1 MENIIKLNRKRD
13 TYVDVAKGIG
23 ILLII
28 SIHTEVFGVM
38 GYPLSFIAVPVFFF
52 MSGFYDRAE
61 RNIGQW
67 FPKSLR
73 TLILPAIIWILIA
86 TVYGKLLGYVKDR
99 SWGENPFSLYNMT
112 GGNGPAWFLFA
123 LLYAK
128 ILIWG
133 LMKIKMPKF
142 ALWGGSLLIGY
153 AGMNINMPLLFDEG
167 CAALPLYVTGKLAYP
182 YLREIME
189 NKGLLVA
196 GIIAL
201 SLYLWHLVS
210 FTIVPQS
217 NGNFSPYYL
226 AALGLMLLCFI
237 PFLVISEKLQN
248 QKWLVSLGQHSLG
261 IMLLHAPMC
270 HTAAV
275 ILNRVFEPASQY
287 WIVSFLIAYVCI
299 VFVSYWGTVLIERY
313 IPIMLGKKS
322 ECMKSRALR

>member
-13 TYVDVAKGIG
+13 TYVDVAKAIG
-23 ILLII
+23 ILLIV

-52 MSGFYDRAE
+52 MSGFYDRSE

-67 FPKSLR
+67 LPKSLK

-86 TVYGKLLGYVKDR
+86 TAYGKILGYAKDR

-128 ILIWG
+128 VLTWG
-133 LMKIKMPKF
+133 MIRIKLPKF
-142 ALWGGSLLIGY
+142 VLWGGSLLIGY
-153 AGMNINMPLLFDEG
+153 VGMNINMPLLFDEG
-167 CAALPLYVTGKLAYP
+167 CAALPFYVTGKLAYP

-201 SLYLWHLVS
+201 CLYLWHLVS
-210 FTIVPQS
+210 FMIVPQS
-217 NGNFSPYYL
+217 NGNFTPYYL
-226 AALGLMLLCFI
+226 VALGLMLLCFV
-237 PFLVISEKLQN
+237 PFLFISEKLQN

-275 ILNRVFEPASQY
+275 ILNRVFEPASLY

-313 IPIMLGKKS
+313 IPILLGKKS
-322 ECMKSRALR
+322 EHMKS

>member
-1 MENIIKLNRKRD
+1 MTKNRD

-23 ILLII
+23 IMLII

-38 GYPLSFIAVPVFFF
+38 GYPLSFIAVSVFFL
-52 MSGFYDRAE
+52 MSGFYDRSE

-67 FPKSLR
+67 LPKSLK

-86 TVYGKLLGYVKDR
+86 TAYGKILGYAKDR

-128 ILIWG
+128 VLTWG
-133 LMKIKMPKF
+133 MIRIKLPKF
-142 ALWGGSLLIGY
+142 VLWGGSLLIGY

-167 CAALPLYVTGKLAYP
+167 CAALPFYVTGKLAYP

-201 SLYLWHLVS
+201 CLYLWLLVS
-210 FTIVPQS
+210 FMIVPQS
-217 NGNFSPYYL
+217 NGNFAPYYL
-226 AALGLMLLCFI
+226 VALGLMLLCFV
-237 PFLVISEKLQN
+237 PFLFISEKLQN

-275 ILNRVFEPASQY
+275 ILNRVFEPASLY

-322 ECMKSRALR
+322 EYMKS

>member
-142 ALWGGSLLIGY
+142 ALLGGSLLIGY

-313 IPIMLGKKS
+313 IPIMLGKKI
-322 ECMKSRALR
+322 

>member
-1 MENIIKLNRKRD
+1 MIKNRD

-23 ILLII
+23 IMLII
-28 SIHTEVFGVM
+28 CIHTEVFSVIGN
-38 GYPLSFIAVPVFFF
+38 PLSFIAVPVFFL

-61 RNIGQW
+61 RKFEQW

-73 TLILPAIIWILIA
+73 TLILPAVVWILIA
-86 TVYGKLLGYVKDR
+86 TAYIKLLGYVKDR

-133 LMKIKMPKF
+133 MVKIKMPKF
-142 ALWGGSLLIGY
+142 VLWGGSLLIGY
-153 AGMNINMPLLFDEG
+153 VGMNINMPLLFDEG

-182 YLREIME
+182 YLRKVIE
-189 NKGLLVA
+189 NKGLLLV

-201 SLYLWHLVS
+201 CLYLWHLVS

-217 NGNFSPYYL
+217 NGDFAPYYL
-226 AALGLMLLCFI
+226 VALGLMFLCFV
-237 PFLVISEKLQN
+237 PFLFISEKLQN
-248 QKWLVSLGQHSLG
+248 QKWLASFGQHSLG

-275 ILNRVFEPASQY
+275 ILNRVFEPASLY
-287 WIVSFLIAYVCI
+287 WIVSFLIAYVAI
-299 VFVSYWGTVLIERY
+299 VFVSYWGTVLTERY

-322 ECMKSRALR
+322 EYMKS

>member
-13 TYVDVAKGIG
+13 TYVDVAKAIG
-23 ILLII
+23 ILLIV
-28 SIHTEVFGVM
+28 SIHTEVFGEF

-52 MSGFYDRAE
+52 MSGFYDRSE

-67 FPKSLR
+67 LPKSLR

-86 TVYGKLLGYVKDR
+86 TTYGKLLGYVKDR

-128 ILIWG
+128 VLIWG

-142 ALWGGSLLIGY
+142 ALWGGSLLVGY
-153 AGMNINMPLLFDEG
+153 AGMNINIPLLFDEG

-182 YLREIME
+182 YLRKIME
-189 NKGLLVA
+189 NKGLLVV

-201 SLYLWHLVS
+201 CLYLWHLVS

-237 PFLVISEKLQN
+237 PFLFISEKLQN

-275 ILNRVFEPASQY
+275 ILNRVFEPASLY

-313 IPIMLGKKS
+313 IPIMLGKKL
-322 ECMKSRALR
+322 ENMKS

>member
-1 MENIIKLNRKRD
+1 MDKTIKSNNRD

-23 ILLII
+23 IMLIVT
-28 SIHTEVFGVM
+28 IHTEVFGVM
-38 GYPLSFIAVPVFFF
+38 GYPLSFLAVPVFFF
-52 MSGFYDRAE
+52 MSGFYDRSE
-61 RNIGQW
+61 RPFSQW
-67 FPKSLR
+67 FTKSLR
-73 TLILPAIIWILIA
+73 TLILPAIIWVLVVTAYI
-86 TVYGKLLGYVKDR
+86 KLLGYAKDR
-99 SWGENPFSLYNMT
+99 SWGDNPFNLFNMV
-112 GGNGPAWFLFA
+112 GYNGPAWFLFA

-128 ILIWG
+128 MLTWG
-133 LMKIKMPKF
+133 LIKTKLPKF
-142 ALWGGSLLIGY
+142 AIWGGSLLIGY

-201 SLYLWHLVS
+201 CLYLWHLVS

-217 NGNFSPYYL
+217 NGHFTPYYL

-275 ILNRVFEPASQY
+275 ILNRVFEPASLY
-287 WIVSFLIAYVCI
+287 WIVSFLIAYVGI
-299 VFVSYWGTVLIERY
+299 VWISYLSTILIERY
-313 IPIMLGKKS
+313 VPLLLGK
-322 ECMKSRALR
+322 

>member
-13 TYVDVAKGIG
+13 TYVDVSKAIG
-23 ILLII
+23 ILLIV
-28 SIHTEVFGVM
+28 SIHTEVFGEF
-38 GYPLSFIAVPVFFF
+38 GYPLSFIAVPVFFL
-52 MSGFYDRAE
+52 MSGFYDRSE

-86 TVYGKLLGYVKDR
+86 TAYIKLLGYVKDR
-99 SWGENPFSLYNMT
+99 SWGENPFSLYSMT
-112 GGNGPAWFLFA
+112 GDNGPAWFLFA
-123 LLYAK
+123 LLYTK
-128 ILIWG
+128 VLTWG
-133 LMKIKMPKF
+133 LIKLKIPKF
-142 ALWGGSLLIGY
+142 VLWGSSLLIGY

-167 CAALPLYVTGKLAYP
+167 CAALPLYVTGKLACP
-182 YLREIME
+182 YLRKIME

-201 SLYLWHLVS
+201 CLYLWHLVS
-210 FTIVPQS
+210 FMIVPQS

-237 PFLVISEKLQN
+237 PFLFISEKLQN
-248 QKWLVSLGQHSLG
+248 QKWLVSIGQHSLG

-275 ILNRVFEPASQY
+275 ILNRVFEPASLY

-322 ECMKSRALR
+322 EHMKS

>member
-1 MENIIKLNRKRD
+1 MIKHRD
-13 TYVDVAKGIG
+13 NFIDVAKGIG
-23 ILLII
+23 IMLIV

-38 GYPLSFIAVPVFFF
+38 GYPLSFIAVPVFFL
-52 MSGFYDRAE
+52 MSGFYDRSE
-61 RNIGQW
+61 RGLGQW

-73 TLILPAIIWILIA
+73 TLILPAVIWILIA
-86 TVYGKLLGYVKDR
+86 TAYIKLLGYVKDR
-99 SWGENPFSLYNMT
+99 SWGENPFSLYSMT
-112 GGNGPAWFLFA
+112 GDNGPAWFLFA
-123 LLYAK
+123 LLYTK
-128 ILIWG
+128 VLTWG
-133 LMKIKMPKF
+133 LIKLKIPKF
-142 ALWGGSLLIGY
+142 VLWGSSLLIGY
-153 AGMNINMPLLFDEG
+153 AGMNINMPFLFDEG

-182 YLREIME
+182 YLRKIME

-201 SLYLWHLVS
+201 CLYLWHLVS
-210 FTIVPQS
+210 FMIVPQS

-237 PFLVISEKLQN
+237 PFLFISEKLQN
-248 QKWLVSLGQHSLG
+248 QKWLVSIGQHSLG

-275 ILNRVFEPASQY
+275 ILNRVFEPASLY

-299 VFVSYWGTVLIERY
+299 VFVSYRGTVLIERY

-322 ECMKSRALR
+322 EYMKS

>member
-1 MENIIKLNRKRD
+1 MKQRD
-13 TYVDVAKGIG
+13 NFIDVAKGIG
-23 ILLII
+23 ILLIV

-86 TVYGKLLGYVKDR
+86 TAYIKLLGYVKDR

-128 ILIWG
+128 VLTWG
-133 LMKIKMPKF
+133 IIKIKLPKF
-142 ALWGGSLLIGY
+142 VLWGGSLLIGY
-153 AGMNINMPLLFDEG
+153 VGMSINMPLLYDEG

-182 YLREIME
+182 NLRKIME
-189 NKGLLVA
+189 NKKLFVVS
-196 GIIAL
+196 IIAL
-201 SLYLWHLVS
+201 CLYLWHLVS

-217 NGNFSPYYL
+217 NGNFTPCYL

-261 IMLLHAPMC
+261 IMLLHALMC

-275 ILNRVFEPASQY
+275 ILNRVFEPASLY
-287 WIVSFLIAYVCI
+287 WIVSFLIVYVCI

-322 ECMKSRALR
+322 EYMKS

>member
-13 TYVDVAKGIG
+13 TYVDVAKAIG
-23 ILLII
+23 ILLIV
-28 SIHTEVFGVM
+28 SIHTEVFGEF
-38 GYPLSFIAVPVFFF
+38 GYPLSFIAVPVFFL
-52 MSGFYDRAE
+52 MSGFYDRSE

-73 TLILPAIIWILIA
+73 TLILPAVIWILIA
-86 TVYGKLLGYVKDR
+86 TAYGKILGYVKDR

-128 ILIWG
+128 VLTWG
-133 LMKIKMPKF
+133 MIRIKLPKF
-142 ALWGGSLLIGY
+142 VLWGGSLLIGY
-153 AGMNINMPLLFDEG
+153 AGMNINMPLLLDEG
-167 CAALPLYVTGKLAYP
+167 CAALPFYVTGKLAYP

-201 SLYLWHLVS
+201 CLYLWHLVS
-210 FTIVPQS
+210 FMIVPQS
-217 NGNFSPYYL
+217 NGNFAPNYL
-226 AALGLMLLCFI
+226 VALGLMLLCFV
-237 PFLVISEKLQN
+237 PFLFISEKLQN

-275 ILNRVFEPASQY
+275 ILNRVFEPASLF
-287 WIVSFLIAYVCI
+287 WIVSFLIVYVCI

-322 ECMKSRALR
+322 EYMKS

>member
-1 MENIIKLNRKRD
+1 
-13 TYVDVAKGIG
+13 
-23 ILLII
+23 
-28 SIHTEVFGVM
+28 
-38 GYPLSFIAVPVFFF
+38 
-52 MSGFYDRAE
+52 
-61 RNIGQW
+61 
-67 FPKSLR
+67 
-73 TLILPAIIWILIA
+73 
-86 TVYGKLLGYVKDR
+86 
-99 SWGENPFSLYNMT
+99 MT

-128 ILIWG
+128 VLTWG
-133 LMKIKMPKF
+133 MIRIKLPKF
-142 ALWGGSLLIGY
+142 VLWGGSLLIGY
-153 AGMNINMPLLFDEG
+153 VGMSINMPLLFDEG

-182 YLREIME
+182 YFREIME

-196 GIIAL
+196 EIIAL

-248 QKWLVSLGQHSLG
+248 QKWLVTLGQHSLG

-275 ILNRVFEPASQY
+275 ILNRVFEPASIY
-287 WIVSFLIAYVCI
+287 WIVSFLIAYVVI

-313 IPIMLGKKS
+313 IPIMLGKNIV
-322 ECMKSRALR
+322 CI

>member
-1 MENIIKLNRKRD
+1 MIKNRD

-23 ILLII
+23 IMLII

-61 RNIGQW
+61 RNVEQW

-86 TVYGKLLGYVKDR
+86 TAYIKLLGYVKDR

-128 ILIWG
+128 VLTWG
-133 LMKIKMPKF
+133 MVKIKMPKF
-142 ALWGGSLLIGY
+142 VLWGGSLLIGY
-153 AGMNINMPLLFDEG
+153 VGMNINMPLLFDEG

-182 YLREIME
+182 YLRKVIE
-189 NKGLLVA
+189 NKGLLLV

-201 SLYLWHLVS
+201 CLYLWHLAS
-210 FTIVPQS
+210 FMIVPQS
-217 NGNFSPYYL
+217 NGNFAPYYL
-226 AALGLMLLCFI
+226 VALGLLLLCFV
-237 PFLVISEKLQN
+237 PFLFISEKLQN

-275 ILNRVFEPASQY
+275 ILNRVFEPASLY

-322 ECMKSRALR
+322 ENMKS

>member
-1 MENIIKLNRKRD
+1 MIKHRD
-13 TYVDVAKGIG
+13 NFIDVAKGIG
-23 ILLII
+23 IMLIV

-38 GYPLSFIAVPVFFF
+38 GYPLSFIAVPVFFL
-52 MSGFYDRAE
+52 MSGFYDRSE
-61 RNIGQW
+61 RGLGQW

-73 TLILPAIIWILIA
+73 TLILPAVIWILIA
-86 TVYGKLLGYVKDR
+86 TAYIKLLGYVKDR
-99 SWGENPFSLYNMT
+99 SWGENPFSLYSMT
-112 GGNGPAWFLFA
+112 GDNGPAWFLFA
-123 LLYAK
+123 LLYTK
-128 ILIWG
+128 VLTWG
-133 LMKIKMPKF
+133 LIKLKIPKF
-142 ALWGGSLLIGY
+142 VLWGGSLLIGY

-182 YLREIME
+182 YLRKIME

-201 SLYLWHLVS
+201 CLYLWHLVS
-210 FTIVPQS
+210 FMIVPQS

-226 AALGLMLLCFI
+226 VALGLMLLCFV
-237 PFLVISEKLQN
+237 PFLFISEKLQS

-275 ILNRVFEPASQY
+275 ILNRVFEPTSLY

-313 IPIMLGKKS
+313 IPIMLGKKI
-322 ECMKSRALR
+322 

>member
-13 TYVDVAKGIG
+13 TYVDVAKAIG
-23 ILLII
+23 ILLIV
-28 SIHTEVFGVM
+28 SIHTEVFGEF
-38 GYPLSFIAVPVFFF
+38 GYPLSFIAVPVFFL
-52 MSGFYDRAE
+52 MSGFYDRSE

-67 FPKSLR
+67 SPKSLR
-73 TLILPAIIWILIA
+73 TLILPAVIWILIA
-86 TVYGKLLGYVKDR
+86 TAYGKILGYAKDR

-128 ILIWG
+128 VLTWG
-133 LMKIKMPKF
+133 MIKIKLPKF
-142 ALWGGSLLIGY
+142 VLWGGSLLIGY
-153 AGMNINMPLLFDEG
+153 VGMNINMPLLFDEG
-167 CAALPLYVTGKLAYP
+167 CAALPLYVTGKFVYP

-189 NKGLLVA
+189 NKKLFVA
-196 GIIAL
+196 SIIAL
-201 SLYLWHLVS
+201 CLYLWHLVS

-217 NGNFSPYYL
+217 NGNFTPYYL
-226 AALGLMLLCFI
+226 VALGLMLLCFV
-237 PFLVISEKLQN
+237 PFLFISEKLQD

-275 ILNRVFEPASQY
+275 ILNRVFEPASLY

-299 VFVSYWGTVLIERY
+299 VFVSYWGTVLIEE
-313 IPIMLGKKS
+313 GVS
-322 ECMKSRALR
+322 

>member
-1 MENIIKLNRKRD
+1 MIKNRD

-23 ILLII
+23 IMLIV

-38 GYPLSFIAVPVFFF
+38 GYPLSFIAVPVFFL
-52 MSGFYDRAE
+52 MSGFYDRSE
-61 RNIGQW
+61 RGLGQW

-73 TLILPAIIWILIA
+73 TLILPAVIWILIA
-86 TVYGKLLGYVKDR
+86 TAYIKLLGYVKDR
-99 SWGENPFSLYNMT
+99 SWGENPFSLYSMT
-112 GGNGPAWFLFA
+112 GDNGPAWFLFA
-123 LLYAK
+123 LLYTK
-128 ILIWG
+128 VLTWG
-133 LMKIKMPKF
+133 LIKLKIPKF
-142 ALWGGSLLIGY
+142 VLWGGSLLIGY

-167 CAALPLYVTGKLAYP
+167 CAALPLYVTGKLVYP

-201 SLYLWHLVS
+201 CLYLWHLVS
-210 FTIVPQS
+210 FMIVPQS

-226 AALGLMLLCFI
+226 VALGLMLLCFV
-237 PFLVISEKLQN
+237 PFLFISEKLQS

-275 ILNRVFEPASQY
+275 ILNRVFEPVSPY
-287 WIVSFLIAYVCI
+287 WIVSFLIVYVCI

-322 ECMKSRALR
+322 EHMKS

>member
-13 TYVDVAKGIG
+13 TYVDVAKAIG
-23 ILLII
+23 ILLIV
-28 SIHTEVFGVM
+28 SIHTEVFGEF
-38 GYPLSFIAVPVFFF
+38 GYPLSFIAVPVFFL
-52 MSGFYDRAE
+52 MSGFYDRSE

-73 TLILPAIIWILIA
+73 TLILPAVIWILIA
-86 TVYGKLLGYVKDR
+86 TAYGKILGYAKDR

-128 ILIWG
+128 VLTWG
-133 LMKIKMPKF
+133 MIKIKLPKF
-142 ALWGGSLLIGY
+142 VLWGGSLLIGY
-153 AGMNINMPLLFDEG
+153 VGMNINMPLLFDEG
-167 CAALPLYVTGKLAYP
+167 CAALPLYVTGKFVYP
-182 YLREIME
+182 YLREIIE
-189 NKGLLVA
+189 NKKMFVA
-196 GIIAL
+196 SIIAL
-201 SLYLWHLVS
+201 CLYLWHLVS

-217 NGNFSPYYL
+217 NGNFTPYYL
-226 AALGLMLLCFI
+226 VALGLMLLCFV
-237 PFLVISEKLQN
+237 PFLFISEKLQN

-299 VFVSYWGTVLIERY
+299 IFVSYWGTVLIERY
-313 IPIMLGKKS
+313 IPIMLGKKA
-322 ECMKSRALR
+322 EHMKS

>member
-1 MENIIKLNRKRD
+1 M
-13 TYVDVAKGIG
+13 
-23 ILLII
+23 LIV

-38 GYPLSFIAVPVFFF
+38 GYLLSFIAVPVFFF

-73 TLILPAIIWILIA
+73 TLILPAITWILIA
-86 TVYGKLLGYVKDR
+86 TTYGKLLGYVKDR
-99 SWGENPFSLYNMT
+99 SWGEIPFSLYNIT

-123 LLYAK
+123 LLYTK
-128 ILIWG
+128 VLIWG

-142 ALWGGSLLIGY
+142 VLWGGSLLIGY
-153 AGMNINMPLLFDEG
+153 AGMNINMPLLLDEG
-167 CAALPLYVTGKLAYP
+167 CAALPLYVTGKLSYP

-201 SLYLWHLVS
+201 CLYLWHLVS
-210 FTIVPQS
+210 FMIVPQS
-217 NGNFSPYYL
+217 NGNFTPYYL
-226 AALGLMLLCFI
+226 VALGLMLLCFV
-237 PFLVISEKLQN
+237 PFLFISEKLQN

-275 ILNRVFEPASQY
+275 ILNRVFEPASLF

-322 ECMKSRALR
+322 EYMKS

>member
-1 MENIIKLNRKRD
+1 MIKHRD
-13 TYVDVAKGIG
+13 NFIDVAKGIG
-23 ILLII
+23 IMLIV

-38 GYPLSFIAVPVFFF
+38 GYPLSFIAVPVFFL
-52 MSGFYDRAE
+52 MSGFYDRSE
-61 RNIGQW
+61 RGLGQW

-73 TLILPAIIWILIA
+73 TLILPAVIWILIA
-86 TVYGKLLGYVKDR
+86 TAYIKLLGYVKDR
-99 SWGENPFSLYNMT
+99 SWGENPFSLYSMT
-112 GGNGPAWFLFA
+112 GDNGPAWFLFA
-123 LLYAK
+123 LLYTK
-128 ILIWG
+128 VLTWG
-133 LMKIKMPKF
+133 LIKLKIPKF
-142 ALWGGSLLIGY
+142 VLWGGSLLIGY

-167 CAALPLYVTGKLAYP
+167 CAALPLYVTGKLVYP

-196 GIIAL
+196 GIIVL
-201 SLYLWHLVS
+201 CLYLWHLVS
-210 FTIVPQS
+210 FMIVPQS

-226 AALGLMLLCFI
+226 VALGLMLLCFV
-237 PFLVISEKLQN
+237 PFLFISEKLQS

-275 ILNRVFEPASQY
+275 ILNRVFEPVSPY
-287 WIVSFLIAYVCI
+287 WIVSFLIVYVCI

-322 ECMKSRALR
+322 EHMKS

>member
-13 TYVDVAKGIG
+13 TYVDVAKAIG
-23 ILLII
+23 ILLIV
-28 SIHTEVFGVM
+28 SIHTEVFGEF
-38 GYPLSFIAVPVFFF
+38 GYPLSFIAVPVFFL
-52 MSGFYDRAE
+52 MSGFYDRSE

-73 TLILPAIIWILIA
+73 TLILPAVVWILIA
-86 TVYGKLLGYVKDR
+86 TAYGKILGYAKDR

-153 AGMNINMPLLFDEG
+153 AGMNINIPLLFDEG

-196 GIIAL
+196 GFIAL
-201 SLYLWHLVS
+201 CLYLWHLVS
-210 FTIVPQS
+210 FMIVPQS
-217 NGNFSPYYL
+217 NGNFTPYYL
-226 AALGLMLLCFI
+226 VALGLMLLCFV
-237 PFLVISEKLQN
+237 PFLFISEKLQN

-275 ILNRVFEPASQY
+275 ILNRVFEPASLY
-287 WIVSFLIAYVCI
+287 WIVSFLIVYVFI

-322 ECMKSRALR
+322 EYMKS

>member
-13 TYVDVAKGIG
+13 TYVDVAKAIG
-23 ILLII
+23 ILLIV
-28 SIHTEVFGVM
+28 SIHTEVFGKF
-38 GYPLSFIAVPVFFF
+38 GYPLSFIAVPVFFL
-52 MSGFYDRAE
+52 MSGFYDRSE

-86 TVYGKLLGYVKDR
+86 TAYIKLLGYVKDR
-99 SWGENPFSLYNMT
+99 SWGENPFSLYSMT
-112 GGNGPAWFLFA
+112 GDNGPAWFLFA
-123 LLYAK
+123 LLYTK
-128 ILIWG
+128 VLTWG
-133 LMKIKMPKF
+133 LIKLKIPKF
-142 ALWGGSLLIGY
+142 VLWGSSLLIGY

-167 CAALPLYVTGKLAYP
+167 CAALPLYVTGKLACP
-182 YLREIME
+182 YLRKIME

-201 SLYLWHLVS
+201 CLYLWHLVS
-210 FTIVPQS
+210 FMIVPQS

-237 PFLVISEKLQN
+237 PFLFISEKLQN
-248 QKWLVSLGQHSLG
+248 QKWLVSIGQHSLG

-275 ILNRVFEPASQY
+275 ILNRVFEPASLY

-299 VFVSYWGTVLIERY
+299 VFVSYWGTVQIERY

-322 ECMKSRALR
+322 ENMKS

>member
-1 MENIIKLNRKRD
+1 M
-13 TYVDVAKGIG
+13 
-23 ILLII
+23 LIV

-52 MSGFYDRAE
+52 MSGFYDRSE

-67 FPKSLR
+67 LPKSLK

-86 TVYGKLLGYVKDR
+86 TAYGKILGYAKDR

-128 ILIWG
+128 VLTWG
-133 LMKIKMPKF
+133 MIRIKLPKF
-142 ALWGGSLLIGY
+142 VLWGGSLLIGY

-167 CAALPLYVTGKLAYP
+167 CAALPLYVTGKLVYP

-201 SLYLWHLVS
+201 CLYLWHLVS
-210 FTIVPQS
+210 FMIVPQS

-226 AALGLMLLCFI
+226 VALGLMLLCFV
-237 PFLVISEKLQN
+237 PFLFISEKLQS

-275 ILNRVFEPASQY
+275 ILNRVFEPVSPY
-287 WIVSFLIAYVCI
+287 WIVSFLIVYVCI
-299 VFVSYWGTVLIERY
+299 VFVSYCGTVLIERY

-322 ECMKSRALR
+322 EHMKS

>member
-1 MENIIKLNRKRD
+1 MENIIKQNRKRD
-13 TYVDVAKGIG
+13 TYVDVAKAIG
-23 ILLII
+23 ILLIV

-61 RNIGQW
+61 KNIGQW

-73 TLILPAIIWILIA
+73 TLILPAIIWILIV
-86 TVYGKLLGYVKDR
+86 TTYGKLLGYVKDR
-99 SWGENPFSLYNMT
+99 SWGEIPFSLYNIT

-123 LLYAK
+123 LLYTK
-128 ILIWG
+128 VLIWG

-142 ALWGGSLLIGY
+142 VLWGGSLLIGY
-153 AGMNINMPLLFDEG
+153 AGMNINMPLLLDEG
-167 CAALPLYVTGKLAYP
+167 CAALPLYVTGKLSYP
-182 YLREIME
+182 YLRKIME

-196 GIIAL
+196 GVIAL
-201 SLYLWHLVS
+201 CLYLWHLVS

-217 NGNFSPYYL
+217 NGNFAPYYL
-226 AALGLMLLCFI
+226 VALGLMLLCFV
-237 PFLVISEKLQN
+237 PFLFISEKLQN

-275 ILNRVFEPASQY
+275 ILNRVFEPASLY

-313 IPIMLGKKS
+313 IPILLGKKS
-322 ECMKSRALR
+322 EHMKS

>member
-1 MENIIKLNRKRD
+1 MIKHRD
-13 TYVDVAKGIG
+13 NFIDVAKGIG
-23 ILLII
+23 IMLIV

-52 MSGFYDRAE
+52 MSGFYDRSE

-67 FPKSLR
+67 LPKSLK

-86 TVYGKLLGYVKDR
+86 TAYGKILGYAKDR

-128 ILIWG
+128 VLTWG
-133 LMKIKMPKF
+133 MIRIKLPKF
-142 ALWGGSLLIGY
+142 VLWGGSLLIGY

-167 CAALPLYVTGKLAYP
+167 CAALPFYVTGKLAYP

-201 SLYLWHLVS
+201 CLYLWHLVS
-210 FTIVPQS
+210 FMIVPQS
-217 NGNFSPYYL
+217 NGNFTPYYL
-226 AALGLMLLCFI
+226 VALGLMLLCFV
-237 PFLVISEKLQN
+237 PFLFISEKLQN

-275 ILNRVFEPASQY
+275 ILNRVFEPVSLY

-313 IPIMLGKKS
+313 IPIMLGKKI
-322 ECMKSRALR
+322 

>member
-13 TYVDVAKGIG
+13 TYVDVAKAIG
-23 ILLII
+23 ILLIV

-142 ALWGGSLLIGY
+142 VLWGGSLLIGY

-201 SLYLWHLVS
+201 CLYLWHLVS
-210 FTIVPQS
+210 FMIVPQS
-217 NGNFSPYYL
+217 NGNFTPYYL
-226 AALGLMLLCFI
+226 VALGLMLLCFV
-237 PFLVISEKLQN
+237 PFLFISEKLHN

-275 ILNRVFEPASQY
+275 ILNRVFEPASPY
-287 WIVSFLIAYVCI
+287 WIVSFLIAYVAI

-322 ECMKSRALR
+322 EHMKS